1 MNKQSRIERASRG
14 GYASAAKM
22 SRRQRVARA
31 KRAAYFRWHGM
42 PIDSSPVPSVDIKG
56 KIAEF
61 FRRDAIFNA
70 ESIRASESRRKTYV
84 TQISEPM
91 KGK

>member
-56 KIAEF
+56 KI
-61 FRRDAIFNA
+61 DAIFNA